1 MQGNYASDF
10 FIFVFRGE
18 ITKMLVFFWGAFF
31 CFYSGLF
38 YCFD

>member
-18 ITKMLVFFWGAFF
+18 ITKMLVFFFLGFF
-31 CFYSGLF
+31 LF
-38 YCFD
+38 LLRCILLF